1 MKHQLYFSF
10 TDNVVSRRI
19 IIYKLLMEKD
29 GGHGFKFKKSV
40 GLNNPCKLLGK
51 LFDFLISPILE
62 MDVMSGMWSTT

>member
-29 GGHGFKFKKSV
+29 GGHGSNLKNQLV
-40 GLNNPCKLLGK
+40 
-51 LFDFLISPILE
+51 
-62 MDVMSGMWSTT
+62 